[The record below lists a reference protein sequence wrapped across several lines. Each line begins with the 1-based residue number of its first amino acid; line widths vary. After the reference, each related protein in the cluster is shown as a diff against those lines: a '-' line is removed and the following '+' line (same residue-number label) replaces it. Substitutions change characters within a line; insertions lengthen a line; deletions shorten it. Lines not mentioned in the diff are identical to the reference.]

1 MSRDPRYDV
10 LFEPIRIGPVTAPNR
25 FYQVPHGT
33 GMGYVRPQTMAA
45 MRGVKAEGGWGVVST
60 EYCSVHPTSEDDPMP
75 NLTLWDE
82 EDLRAAATMVESVHR
97 HGGLAAA
104 ELWHGGNSTSN
115 LLSRNDGVSVKSLPA
130 WYDPVQCRALD
141 KSGIRELRRWHV
153 DAAVRAK
160 RAGFDIVYVYAT
172 HGYLLSQ
179 FMSPDNDRPDEYGGS
194 LENRARFVRELIEET
209 KEAVGDTCAVA
220 VRYSADV
227 GGPDGKPNTDE
238 PREMFSLLAE
248 LPDLWDINITD
259 YSREMG
265 VSRFVKEGSL
275 EPYVNWVKPLTSK
288 PVVSVGRFTTPDTM
302 VRLVRQGVLDM
313 IGAARPSIADP
324 FLPNKIKEGRIE
336 DIRECIGCNICAAGH
351 RRGVPLRCTQNPTM
365 GEEWRQHWHPER
377 IPAKASAR
385 SILVVGAGPAGLEAA
400 RALGQRGYAVTLA
413 EARTVLGGRVTLE
426 SALPGLSE
434 WARVRDWRI
443 SQIDKLANVEVFL
456 DSELDE
462 EQILEFGADR
472 VALATGAMWRKNGI
486 GRWHLA
492 PIPGWESAN
501 VLTPDDVMAGVVPK
515 GPVVVFDDDYYYMG
529 SVVAE
534 RLRRAKCDV
543 TFVTPAG
550 KVSEWAYTTEE
561 QKRAQATLIALGVR
575 LETGTA
581 VESLAGDK
589 ATLACAYTGHSRE
602 VEAAGI
608 VMVTS
613 REPRDA
619 LYHALSERIE
629 IERVGDCSA
638 PGIIASATYAGHRYA
653 RAMDLASD
661 AAHFRRERAVA
672 PTKTASV

>member
-1 MSRDPRYDV
+1 
-10 LFEPIRIGPVTAPNR
+10 
-25 FYQVPHGT
+25 
-33 GMGYVRPQTMAA
+33 
-45 MRGVKAEGGWGVVST
+45 
-60 EYCSVHPTSEDDPMP
+60 
-75 NLTLWDE
+75 
-82 EDLRAAATMVESVHR
+82 
-97 HGGLAAA
+97 
-104 ELWHGGNSTSN
+104 
-115 LLSRNDGVSVKSLPA
+115 
-130 WYDPVQCRALD
+130 
-141 KSGIRELRRWHV
+141 
-153 DAAVRAK
+153 
-160 RAGFDIVYVYAT
+160 
-172 HGYLLSQ
+172 
-179 FMSPDNDRPDEYGGS
+179 
-194 LENRARFVRELIEET
+194 
-209 KEAVGDTCAVA
+209 
-220 VRYSADV
+220 
-227 GGPDGKPNTDE
+227 
-238 PREMFSLLAE
+238 MFSLLAE

-275 EPYVNWVKPLTSK
+275 EPYVNWVKSLTSK

-365 GEEWRQHWHPER
+365 GEEWRQLWHPER
-377 IPAKASAR
+377 IAAKGSDR

-413 EARTVLGGRVTLE
+413 EARTALGGRVTLE

-434 WARVRDWRI
+434 WARVRDWRV
-443 SQIDKLANVEVFL
+443 SQIHKLANVEVFL

-472 VALATGAMWRKNGI
+472 VALATGARWRKNGI

-501 VLTPDDVMAGVVPK
+501 VLTPDDVMTGLVPK

-534 RLRRAKCDV
+534 RLRRAECDV

-550 KVSEWAYTTEE
+550 KVCEWAYTTEE
-561 QKRAQATLIALGVR
+561 QKRAQATLISLGVQ
-575 LETGTA
+575 LETGS
-581 VESLAGDK
+581 VIESLSGEK
-589 ATLACAYTGHSRE
+589 ATFACAYTGRSRD
-602 VEAAGI
+602 VTAASI

-619 LYHALSERIE
+619 LYHALHERIE

-638 PGIIASATYAGHRYA
+638 PGIIASAVYSGHRYA

-661 AAHFRRERAVA
+661 SAIFHRERALA
-672 PTKTASV
+672 PTKTASS